1 MSYIH
6 LTIEERT
13 SIAHLHK
20 QGVSLR
26 QIAITIGRNVST
38 IKRELDRNYTPKQK
52 GDNDYYPY
60 SSQKRY
66 EERKSEAHNI
76 IQFPLEVIQI
86 MSYVAKSEHF
96 LLEIISK
103 ILLQNLLLFNK

>member
-38 IKRELDRNYTPKQK
+38 IKRELDRNYTPNKK

-60 SSQKRY
+60 SSQKDM
-66 EERKSEAHNI
+66 RKESLKLITSFN
-76 IQFPLEVIQI
+76 
-86 MSYVAKSEHF
+86 F
-96 LLEIISK
+96 LWK
-103 ILLQNLLLFNK
+103 LFKL

>member
-13 SIAHLHK
+13 SIAHLHN

-26 QIAITIGRNVST
+26 QIAKAIGRNVST
-38 IKRELDRNYTPKQK
+38 IKRELERNHTPNKN
-52 GDNDYYPY
+52 GDKDYFPH

-66 EERKSEAHNI
+66 
-76 IQFPLEVIQI
+76 
-86 MSYVAKSEHF
+86 
-96 LLEIISK
+96 
-103 ILLQNLLLFNK
+103 

>member
-13 SIAHLHK
+13 SIAYLHK

-52 GDNDYYPY
+52 
-60 SSQKRY
+60 R
-66 EERKSEAHNI
+66 
-76 IQFPLEVIQI
+76 
-86 MSYVAKSEHF
+86 
-96 LLEIISK
+96 
-103 ILLQNLLLFNK
+103 

>member
-26 QIAITIGRNVST
+26 QIAITIERNVST
-38 IKRELDRNYTPKQK
+38 IKKRVRSKLYPK
-52 GDNDYYPY
+52 
-60 SSQKRY
+60 
-66 EERKSEAHNI
+66 
-76 IQFPLEVIQI
+76 
-86 MSYVAKSEHF
+86 
-96 LLEIISK
+96 
-103 ILLQNLLLFNK
+103 

>member
-1 MSYIH
+1 MNYIH

-38 IKRELDRNYTPKQK
+38 IKRVRSKLYPKQK
-52 GDNDYYPY
+52 
-60 SSQKRY
+60 R
-66 EERKSEAHNI
+66 
-76 IQFPLEVIQI
+76 
-86 MSYVAKSEHF
+86 
-96 LLEIISK
+96 
-103 ILLQNLLLFNK
+103 

>member
-38 IKRELDRNYTPKQK
+38 IKRELDRNYTPNKK
-52 GDNDYYPY
+52 GD
-60 SSQKRY
+60 K
-66 EERKSEAHNI
+66 KKVIMI
-76 IQFPLEVIQI
+76 ITL
-86 MSYVAKSEHF
+86 
-96 LLEIISK
+96 
-103 ILLQNLLLFNK
+103 ILLKKDMRKESLKLITSFNFLWKLFKL

>member
-26 QIAITIGRNVST
+26 QIAITIGCNVST

-52 GDNDYYPY
+52 
-60 SSQKRY
+60 R
-66 EERKSEAHNI
+66 
-76 IQFPLEVIQI
+76 
-86 MSYVAKSEHF
+86 
-96 LLEIISK
+96 
-103 ILLQNLLLFNK
+103 

>member
-52 GDNDYYPY
+52 
-60 SSQKRY
+60 R
-66 EERKSEAHNI
+66 R
-76 IQFPLEVIQI
+76 
-86 MSYVAKSEHF
+86 
-96 LLEIISK
+96 
-103 ILLQNLLLFNK
+103 

>member
-13 SIAHLHK
+13 SIAYLHN

-26 QIAITIGRNVST
+26 KIAKTIGRNVST
-38 IKRELDRNYTPKQK
+38 IKRELDRNCTPSEYW
-52 GDNDYYPY
+52 NSDYFPH

-66 EERKSEAHNI
+66 KKGYRKHI
-76 IQFPLEVIQI
+76 I
-86 MSYVAKSEHF
+86 
-96 LLEIISK
+96 
-103 ILLQNLLLFNK
+103 LFNFLWKLFKLLNKD

>member
-26 QIAITIGRNVST
+26 QIAITIERNVST
-38 IKRELDRNYTPKQK
+38 IKKRVRSKL
-52 GDNDYYPY
+52 YP
-60 SSQKRY
+60 QTK
-66 EERKSEAHNI
+66 KVI
-76 IQFPLEVIQI
+76 I
-86 MSYVAKSEHF
+86 
-96 LLEIISK
+96 IITL
-103 ILLQNLLLFNK
+103 ILLKKDMRKESLKLITSFNFLWKLFKL